1 MQSVKIA
8 GFFAVLALALCVSGK
23 PAKEEKEVVCKTCND
38 TGSVEKQCPVCRGA
52 KYMWQCV

>member
-23 PAKEEKEVVCKTCND
+23 PAKEEKKV
-38 TGSVEKQCPVCRGA
+38 
-52 KYMWQCV
+52 